1 MALRPSAGATVLQG
15 QFAFVGTHER
25 GGTIEDTFA
34 LRIHVPA
41 SFPRAL
47 PIVNETGGRIPKT
60 GEFHINETDHALC
73 LGSPLGLLQALSK
86 KPTLGGF
93 AENCLVPYLYA
104 ISYKLR
110 HGGPLLF
117 GELEHGT
124 PGMLADYMRI
134 FALTSPYQ
142 VREALQLLALK
153 KRRANKKPCPCGC
166 GRRTGICK
174 FNGKLR
180 DFRLLAERSWFRE
193 QLKGWSLP
201 APPPNI
207 PKSRKTRSV
216 TPSLL
221 F

>member
-25 GGTIEDTFA
+25 GGTIEDTFT

-41 SFPRAL
+41 SFPREL
-47 PIVNETGGRIPKT
+47 PIVHETGGRIPKA
-60 GEFHINETDHALC
+60 GEFHVNQTDHSLC

-86 KPTLGGF
+86 KPTLVGF

-104 ISYKLR
+104 ISYKLT

-117 GELEHGT
+117 GELDHGT
-124 PGMLADYMRI
+124 PGILADYMRI

-142 VREALQLLALK
+142 VRATLELLTLK
-153 KRRANKKPCPCGC
+153 KRRANKMPCPCGC
-166 GRRTGICK
+166 GCRTGRCK
-174 FNGKLR
+174 FNWKLR
-180 DFRLLAERSWFRE
+180 EFRLLADRSWFRE

-201 APPPNI
+201 PPP
-207 PKSRKTRSV
+207 PKPSKTKKRRSI